1 MEYETYK
8 SSLTGEEIEEILLK
22 SKLTLTDEN
31 INAWNDKYTQNETN
45 SLLNQHSLI
54 NHKHSVLDILN
65 INSLVTMENLVAN
78 GVAFNVIDNGV
89 TKTGTFVKEDGKF
102 ILKLTEQSDTPIV
115 EDEYVKQG
123 LLQFVSG
130 ANPTDTYGLK
140 DLSGNGNDITIS
152 GATASNFID
161 NKFVNNGTLFG
172 ECTNAEFSKM
182 TAMTII
188 MKLSV
193 VESKPWYALVAF
205 GSFKLMEQ
213 GDSKFNLITPA
224 NRAWTTNVSMDAFT
238 LGTDIEVAY
247 TITSAGVAKVYIN
260 GLYSGTTSYDM
271 SKLSLSSTETLFAMA
286 TNDSRLTNAKLSYL
300 MIYNRALEREEI
312 HANYK
317 YNNNVDDSYFA
328 DEKSDESET
337 PITPSP
343 DEPVEDG
350 EFTTGYFNDAEITDF
365 TATNAYY
372 MSTTGSDSNDGT
384 TRSTPLKSIGGY
396 ISKINAADYT
406 ESTLYVEDGEY
417 EITSAVNLLGDKFG
431 NTCKCTIQGIG
442 NKAEFTTATTLN
454 SSRFTSTTIN
464 GKSGY
469 VYDLSGLNLNYS
481 YSSSDATNFQTAP
494 FLICNG
500 ERMYIASYPH
510 GDKWTV
516 SGENQAVA
524 SGSNFYIT
532 AKSGDDRTALNK
544 ITSWSN
550 VILDT
555 FAVTPY
561 FNYFEFIGSYSSSNG
576 RITTSTNKG
585 INAQSYTGG
594 VMYRII
600 NSKDLLTQPGE
611 YFIDDTNKKLYFIP
625 PTGVNINTAK
635 MQIVVSSL
643 YNAFDGNQSAKDA
656 YGYAD
661 NTNITFN
668 KINFSG
674 FRNRVFNGKL
684 SGLAFNKCRIANTCD
699 YALNGDLSKNLNIHN
714 CRFKNNSGM
723 AIRITNNN
731 MAARQN
737 LASSNIKIDYCNFEN
752 GGYCHTKMGY
762 EFAIQLESVGAIVEY
777 CKTKHHPGI
786 VIRYQQNNN
795 QIRHNDFD
803 DSCYIL
809 SDTGCVYTGRD
820 VMGRGNVV
828 EYNNIHGIKPYNTRS
843 NARSGIYLDDMASG
857 NTIRYN
863 TVDGY
868 AHGCQ
873 VGGGRYNTVS
883 NNTFKNSTMPI
894 WADQRGTSWC
904 KLKDSY
910 WALNNLNGC
919 WKNSPWN
926 GQYPNISNIPLP
938 ANMNYAN
945 STSNE
950 WALPRGNVIKDNVF
964 INAAQQARIYDLVS
978 KYGTVENN
986 TYSIE

>member
-1 MEYETYK
+1 MDIIAYKKVTGFNDRTLANLAETA
-8 SSLTGEEIEEILLK
+8 TIEKLPEKLK
-22 SKLTLTDEN
+22 KMPDIVTL
-31 INAWNDKYTQNETN
+31 
-45 SLLNQHSLI
+45 
-54 NHKHSVLDILN
+54 
-65 INSLVTMENLVAN
+65 ENLVKN
-78 GVAFNVIDNGV
+78 GVEFDVVENGIIKTGV
-89 TKTGTFVKEDGKF
+89 FTKTNNQFV
-102 ILKLTEQSDTPIV
+102 LTLREKDMPVV
-115 EDEYVKQG
+115 EDTYVKTG
-123 LLQFVSG
+123 LLQYVNATGTQTS
-130 ANPTDTYGLK
+130 TGLK
-140 DLSGNGNDITIS
+140 DLSGNGNNITIAGVS
-152 GATASNFID
+152 SSNYVN
-161 NKFVNNGTLFG
+161 NKFDNGGTLFG
-172 ECTNAEFSKM
+172 QCTNVEFSKM

-188 MKLSV
+188 MKLSIT
-193 VESKPWYALVAF
+193 SSNPWYALLAF

-224 NRAWTTNVSMDAFT
+224 NPAWTTNVSMNPFT

-247 TITSAGVAKVYIN
+247 TITSTGVAKVYIN

-286 TNDSRLTNAKLSYL
+286 TNDNRLANAKLSYL
-300 MIYNRALEREEI
+300 MVYNRALTREEI
-312 HANYK
+312 HTNYK
-317 YNNNVDDSYFA
+317 YHNGVNDNYFAGEKPDDS
-328 DEKSDESET
+328 EESKPDT
-337 PITPSP
+337 PIV
-343 DEPVEDG
+343 DND
-350 EFTTGYFNDAEITDF
+350 FTTGYFNDDPITNF
-365 TATNAYY
+365 SATNAYY
-372 MSTTGSDSNDGT
+372 MSTTGSDSNTGT
-384 TRSTPLKSIGGY
+384 TRNSPLKTLSGY
-396 ISKINAADYT
+396 INKIEAADLT

-417 EITSAVNLLGDKFG
+417 EITSAVNLLGSKFG
-431 NTCKCTIQGIG
+431 NTTKITIQGIG

-454 SSRFTSTTIN
+454 SSGFTSTTIN

-500 ERMYIASYPH
+500 DRMFIASYPH

-516 SGENQAVA
+516 SGEDKAVA

-576 RITTSTNKG
+576 KITTSTNKG

-611 YFIDDTNKKLYFIP
+611 YFIDYTNKKLYFIP
-625 PTGVNINTAK
+625 PTGVNINNAK
-635 MQIVVSSL
+635 IQLVVSSV
-643 YNAFDGNQSAKDA
+643 YNAFYGNQSAKDT
-656 YGYAD
+656 YGYAE

-674 FRNRVFNGKL
+674 FRNKVFNGKL
-684 SGLAFNKCRIANTCD
+684 SGLSLIKCRIANTCD
-699 YALNGDLSKNLNIHN
+699 YAFNSDLSKNLNIHN

-950 WALPRGNVIKDNVF
+950 WALPRGNTIKDNVF

-978 KYGTVENN
+978 KYGIVENN